1 MKLAD
6 IKSRIAGKNRS
17 IGRREPT
24 AEKALRRASSRA
36 PFDALGA
43 DEMTPQVQSAVTALM
58 DELDRLHSE
67 LDAAH
72 KRVGELESVVD
83 EDPLLP
89 VLNRRGFVRELERT
103 LAYVKR
109 HGGPSC
115 LIYVDLDDFKS
126 VNDVYGHAAGDAA
139 LRHACDLILGDVRRS
154 DIVGRLGGDEFAVV
168 LQKAS
173 LDNAEAKAAQLT
185 SRMASVPFSFEG
197 VAISLAVTTGVTEL
211 TGGDRPKDALARAD
225 RLMYAR
231 KRRRVPSTD

>member
-6 IKSRIAGKNRS
+6 IKSRISGKSRWV
-17 IGRREPT
+17 GRREPT
-24 AEKALRRASSRA
+24 ADNTLRKASSRA
-36 PFDALGA
+36 PFDALGSN
-43 DEMTPQVQSAVTALM
+43 DMPPQVQSAVTALM

-67 LDAAH
+67 LDAANR
-72 KRVGELESVVD
+72 RVDELESVAD

-139 LRHACDLILGDVRRS
+139 LRHVCDIIIGNVRRS

-168 LQKAS
+168 LQKAG
-173 LDNAEAKAAQLT
+173 LDNAEAKVAQL
-185 SRMASVPFSFEG
+185 ASQLAAVPFSFEG
-197 VAISLAVTTGVTEL
+197 VAIALAITTGVTEL
-211 TGGDRPKDALARAD
+211 VGGDRPKDALARAD
-225 RLMYAR
+225 RAMYAR
-231 KRRRVPSTD
+231 KPRRAPNAT